1 MEAFALTIPNL
12 ARRSVTFVVLTI
24 LTSACGRQHASTP
37 HYPNAPVI
45 IISVDTLRAD
55 HLPAYGYAGVATPNL
70 DALRNEATLFR
81 NAYASA
87 PMTLPSHLTMLTG
100 LLPPEH
106 GVRDNVGFRFDASAH
121 PTIPSLLHQA
131 GYTTGAA
138 VSSHVLR
145 GDTGL
150 AAAFDFYEDSIE
162 PAPGARFRDYQRP
175 GAVTET
181 LAEKWID
188 QQKQRP
194 FFFFFHIYE
203 PHVPYDP
210 PEPFRTRYASNEY
223 DGEIAAADAIV
234 GTLLD
239 HLRKR
244 GIYDRALIIFV
255 SDHGEGLGDHG
266 EAQHSVLIYRETI
279 HVPLLI
285 KLPRGARP
293 VAEIDEPVSLVDLLP
308 TVVSLLGIAGPAH
321 TSGLPLFAA
330 LPKDRAIYS
339 ESLYARFHFGWGDLK
354 SVTDRSMQYIDSPR
368 SELYDLIRDPAEKHD
383 LALSKRRDLALLRGR
398 LAGFPAADA
407 SPAATDPEEN
417 AKLGALGYAAGS
429 AASAPSPVNPV
440 DRIGDIESLQQAAHL
455 AASGQLQSAR
465 ARFRDLLT
473 KNPGMVEGWIQL
485 GDVTLHDGKTAEAI
499 EAYRSAVARSPRPS
513 SDLLL
518 SLGAAYLQSG
528 DFAHAAECGRAALPT
543 SPHAARILIAQSAMM
558 RGHFEAAAKEMR
570 GLEHLSPSDLV
581 LSAEIE
587 QREGHLE
594 RALELLDKAQLL
606 AAEHRGGS
614 VYRLEFLRAD
624 TYARMNR
631 LEEATAAFEKEIA
644 SFPSELAAYSRLV
657 VVRAI
662 AGDRKGAAEV
672 LARMLR
678 ANPTPAAQRVAE
690 ETRRAL
696 PR

>member
-1 MEAFALTIPNL
+1 MEAYALTVPNL
-12 ARRSVTFVVLTI
+12 AHRSVTLVVLAI
-24 LTSACGRQHASTP
+24 LTSACSRQHASTP
-37 HYPNAPVI
+37 HFPNAPVI
-45 IISVDTLRAD
+45 LISVDTLRAD
-55 HLPAYGYAGVATPNL
+55 HLPAYGYTGVATPDL
-70 DALRNEATLFR
+70 DAFRNEATLFR

-100 LLPPEH
+100 LLPPVH

-121 PTIPSLLHQA
+121 PTIPSLLHKA

-175 GAVTET
+175 GSVTEA

-188 QQKQRP
+188 QQKERP

-223 DGEIAAADAIV
+223 DGEIAASDAIV
-234 GTLLD
+234 GALLD
-239 HLRKR
+239 YLRKR

-279 HVPLLI
+279 HVPLMI
-285 KLPRGARP
+285 KLPRGAKR
-293 VAEIDEPVSLVDLLP
+293 VSEIAAPVSLADLLP
-308 TVVSLLGIAGPAH
+308 TVTSLLGIRTPEH
-321 TSGLPLFAA
+321 LNGLPLFGA
-330 LPKDRAIYS
+330 LPPDRAIYS
-339 ESLYARFHFGWGDLK
+339 ESLYARLHFGWGDLE
-354 SVTDRSMQYIDSPR
+354 SLTDRSTQYIDSPR
-368 SELYDLIRDPAEKHD
+368 PELYDVVRDPAEKHD
-383 LALSKRRDLALLRGR
+383 LAQSKRRDLALLRGR
-398 LAGFPAADA
+398 LARFPSAKA
-407 SPAATDPEEN
+407 SPEATDPEEK
-417 AKLGALGYAAGS
+417 AKLSALGYVSGS
-429 AASAPSPVNPV
+429 ASSAPSPVNPV
-440 DRIGDIESLQQAAHL
+440 DRIGDVEALQQATRL
-455 AASGQLQSAR
+455 AANGQLPEAR
-465 ARFRDLLT
+465 ARFRDVLA
-473 KNPGMVEGWIQL
+473 KNPGMVEGFIQF
-485 GDVTLHDGKTAEAI
+485 GDALMHNGKTPEAI

-518 SLGAAYLQSG
+518 SLGAAYMQSR
-528 DFAHAAECGRAALPT
+528 DFAHAAECGQAALT
-543 SPHAARILIAQSAMM
+543 TNPHAARILIAESAMM
-558 RGHFEAAAKEMR
+558 RGDLEAAAQEMSA
-570 GLEHLSPSDLV
+570 LERLSPSDLV
-581 LSAEIE
+581 LAAEIE
-587 QREGHLE
+587 QRKGHLDA
-594 RALELLDKAQLL
+594 ALAILDKAQRM
-606 AAEHRGGS
+606 AVARREGP

-631 LEEATAAFEKEIA
+631 LEEATTAFEKEIA
-644 SFPSELAAYSRLV
+644 SFPGELAAYSRLV

-662 AGDRKGAAEV
+662 AGDRKGAAV
-672 LARMLR
+672 ALARMLR

-696 PR
+696 AR